1 MMKVTE
7 ETKLGVLSTLDKIAE
22 AFEERD
28 LDKMMSLFSTDED
41 MVVIGTGADEKRIG
55 KSEVRSLFKRDWSQS
70 EASSIGYNW
79 KSISAEGKFAWAA
92 VEATVYARIGSREIH
107 LPSRLTIIMKKSG
120 KEWLI
125 VHWHASLP
133 ASGQET
139 GEAWPMN
146 IPVV

>member
-1 MMKVTE
+1 MKLTE
-7 ETKLGVLSTLDKIAE
+7 ETKLGVISTLDKIAE

-41 MVVIGTGADEKRIG
+41 MVVIGTGADEKRVG
-55 KSEVRSLFKRDWSQS
+55 KSEARSLFKRDWSQS
-70 EASSIGYNW
+70 EASSIDYNW
-79 KSISAEGKFAWAA
+79 KSISAEGKLAWAA

-120 KEWLI
+120 KQWLI

-133 ASGQET
+133 ASGQQT

>member
-1 MMKVTE
+1 MMKLTE

-41 MVVIGTGADEKRIG
+41 MIVMGTGADEKRVG
-55 KSEVRSLFKRDWSQS
+55 KSE
-70 EASSIGYNW
+70 AI
-79 KSISAEGKFAWAA
+79 
-92 VEATVYARIGSREIH
+92 EATVYARIGSREIH

-120 KEWLI
+120 KQWLI

-133 ASGQET
+133 ASGQQT